1 MKFERVVFEIRERT
15 DRQTDTFIAM
25 KLCAVNT
32 VAEEDCDPRSALV
45 TAQTTDKKKGLLR
58 GLLRLGK
65 LAKKD
70 AKPSTTKQAPA
81 SSVKRKPA
89 SPLRTTAVCV
99 SQRTERPPS
108 DTPREPA

>member
-1 MKFERVVFEIRERT
+1 
-15 DRQTDTFIAM
+15 
-25 KLCAVNT
+25 

-45 TAQTTDKKKGLLR
+45 TAHQTTDKKKGLFR

-70 AKPSTTKQAPA
+70 AKPNTTKQAPA

-89 SPLRTTAVCV
+89 SPATTAVCV
-99 SQRTERPPS
+99 SQGTERPPA